1 MQCNQYFTGA
11 FLNIFPFRKM
21 RCLFAFFLSVSI
33 RMYQWLFFL
42 SSPRVTAGP
51 NFIFPI
57 PSTTYNPKSNFTV
70 RRHSKL
76 ALKRSSH
83 A

>member
-42 SSPRVTAGP
+42 SSTVTAHP

-57 PSTTYNPKSNFTV
+57 PSIPYSQKFNFAA
-70 RRHSKL
+70 RPHSKL
-76 ALKRSSH
+76 VLKRRLYV
-83 A
+83 